1 MPFFNSASMLL
12 NFLMVSA
19 SNVAYV
25 LPDTYRPHL
34 YETVFVFAFCFCF
47 FFFFLAYFVFFL
59 SKVQP
64 HGVASLLLN
73 FLLISAW

>member
-47 FFFFLAYFVFFL
+47 FFFFFGIFCFL
-59 SKVQP
+59 PVKSS
-64 HGVASLLLN
+64 ASWCC
-73 FLLISAW
+73 FAFA

>member
-34 YETVFVFAFCFCF
+34 YETVFVFSIF
-47 FFFFLAYFVFFL
+47 FV
-59 SKVQP
+59 SS
-64 HGVASLLLN
+64 GS
-73 FLLISAW
+73 I